1 MKMSHVRY
9 AALPRLSL
17 GLAALAMA
25 ASLTV
30 RAQQATQT
38 TTSTSVSETAAAPA
52 VQLDPFTVNTTKD
65 NGYAATNE
73 MSGSRVDTA
82 IKDIPISIDVITS
95 EFISD
100 IGATDLRSA
109 LTYQA
114 GIMTTTQNDMENTAG
129 SIAGQTY
136 GPGGVNNPQGV
147 TSNPDQSQYKIRGF
161 IATNT
166 LRDGFLRLSGV
177 DSVNIERIEV
187 VFGPNA
193 LLYGTGN
200 FGGVVDY
207 LPSRPSDTQ
216 SGFAE
221 VSYGSYDFKRATLST
236 SGPISAANH
245 VDYRLDLSYQD
256 TGAAV
261 GYYKEQHFFIAPQIT
276 WKPTP
281 TTSLLADFEY
291 SKQWINGDGFQAFR
305 GVSSASSALP
315 SNNDQFEA
323 VGFYYPPGSDPTS
336 YNKTGPDT
344 FIDTQQRNIELKGT
358 QQILK
363 ESTFLPSMD
372 LLVGYNRS
380 SVSQQQRQVNGEIQ
394 VDTATTNNGFALG
407 ETITTSLGE
416 NSVGGQGTN
425 NGNLVFGTTPNSVI
439 AYTWNLADSAATRD
453 QERVELV
460 MRKTMFDGKWYQ
472 WNSQVLAGFSDLFQD
487 TYNQQGATA
496 NGTNYW
502 KVNDGGPILY
512 GMQGDGTPDLPE
524 TFNVNT
530 ETKNWDRAYY
540 LNYYGKLFKDR
551 LILMS
556 GVRKDTNVSWDNNL
570 ATTTGGV
577 ESPSLTNKTYQNGVM
592 LAVTKNISL
601 YALKAEGVEPNFGG
615 LKNGMTGVPV
625 SSNTGK
631 SNEYG
636 VKFSALGGKLVG
648 TISRYTITKTSWEAE
663 PWFAPAPLG
672 HPRFDPNKPI
682 IYNLS
687 DGTSGQG
694 MLPNGAVVGG
704 ITWAGNGWGG
714 GGPASGN
721 GLAGGNNTTTAI
733 NTFNAAVA
741 AGTIYVATE
750 NNAPANYKGIPDAAG
765 PNLQQVYVNASTPTG
780 AAYLNAVYA
789 STAGFN
795 NGGWPGWM
803 FYGLGGPG
811 STWDLNLNNATED
824 ASGFLNTGA
833 GAANQVVD
841 QSKGYEGQILYTPN
855 NNVQVVLTAS
865 VNASVQ
871 RINNGTWPKYPY
883 AQDMWTPW
891 YFDNFGLN
899 GVPLNQVYTNPQ
911 DTSTHQTTV
920 APGDDTPKY
929 AYAMFENYKFDSGA
943 LKGLTVG
950 LGETWH
956 SQEQYF
962 SGITHGSGQVETNA
976 KGFIIVAYGPS
987 MFNLDAFAKYEWK
1000 KWGYTQVLQLNVY
1013 NVLDDK
1019 ELNGFIR
1026 TNPLTAKLSYGV
1038 RF

>member
-1 MKMSHVRY
+1 MKMPHFRF

-17 GLAALAMA
+17 GLVAFALAASVQPRAQAQA
-25 ASLTV
+25 ASTAPTV
-30 RAQQATQT
+30 
-38 TTSTSVSETAAAPA
+38 SDSAAAPA

-65 NGYAATNE
+65 KGYAATNE
-73 MSGSRVDTA
+73 MSGSRVDTP

-109 LTYQA
+109 LAYQA
-114 GIMTTTQNDMENTAG
+114 GIMTTTQNDLENTGG

-147 TSNPDQSQYKIRGF
+147 TSNPNQSQYKIRGF

-207 LPSRPSDTQ
+207 LPARPSDTQ
-216 SGFAE
+216 AGYAE

-236 SGPISAANH
+236 AGPISAASH
-245 VDYRLDLSYQD
+245 LDYRLDMAAQD
-256 TGAAV
+256 SDAAV
-261 GYYKEQHFFIAPQIT
+261 GYYNERHFFIAPQLT

-281 TTSLLADFEY
+281 TTLLLADYEY
-291 SKQWINGDGFQAFR
+291 SKQRINGNGFQAFR
-305 GVSSASSALP
+305 GVTSTSSALP
-315 SNNDQFEA
+315 TNNDQFEA
-323 VGFYYPPGSDPTS
+323 VGFYYPPGSNQDS

-344 FIDTQQRNIELKGT
+344 FINTQQKNFELKGT
-358 QQILK
+358 QQLLK
-363 ESTFLPSMD
+363 ESAFVPSLD
-372 LLVGYNRS
+372 LLAGYNRS

-394 VDTATTNNGFALG
+394 VDTATTNNGYALG
-407 ETITTSLGE
+407 ETITTSLAD
-416 NSVGGQGTN
+416 NSVGGQGSN
-425 NGNLVFGTTPNSVI
+425 NGNLTFGTSPNSVI
-439 AYTWNLADSAATRD
+439 AYTWNLNDADSTRD

-472 WNSQVLAGFSDLFQD
+472 WNSQVLAGFSDLYQQTF
-487 TYNQQGATA
+487 NQQGATA

-502 KVNDGGPILY
+502 RVMDGGPIRY
-512 GMQGDGTPDLPE
+512 GIQGDGSPDLPE

-530 ETKNWDRAYY
+530 EVKNWDRAYY
-540 LNYYGKLFKDR
+540 LNYYGKFFKDH

-556 GVRKDTNVSWDNNL
+556 GVRKDTNTSWNDNL
-570 ATTTGGV
+570 ATTAGGI
-577 ESPSLTNKTYQNGVM
+577 ESPSLSNKTYQNGVM
-592 LAVTKNISL
+592 LAVTKNLSI

-615 LKNGMTGVPV
+615 LKNALTGIPV

-636 VKFSALGGKLVG
+636 IKFSALGGKLVG
-648 TISRYTITKTSWEAE
+648 TVSRYTITKTSWESE
-663 PWFAPAPLG
+663 PWYAPAPLG

-694 MLPNGAVVGG
+694 MLPTGSVVGG

-721 GLAGGNNTTTAI
+721 GNAGGNNTTASI
-733 NTFNAAVA
+733 NAFNAAVA
-741 AGTIYVATE
+741 AGSIYVATE
-750 NNAPANYKGIPDAAG
+750 NNAPANFNGIPNAAG
-765 PNLQQVYVNASTPTG
+765 PNLKQVYVNASTATG

-803 FYGLGGPG
+803 YYGLGGPG
-811 STWDLNLNNATED
+811 STWDQNLNNATED

-833 GAANQVVD
+833 GAAVQVVD
-841 QSKGYEGQILYTPN
+841 QSKGYEGQLLYTPDN
-855 NNVQVVLTAS
+855 HFQMVFTAS
-865 VNASVQ
+865 VHASVQ

-883 AQDMWTPW
+883 PADMWTPW

-899 GVPLNQVYTNPQ
+899 GVPLNKVYSDPT
-911 DTSTHQTTV
+911 DSSTHTTTV

-929 AYAMFENYKFDSGA
+929 AYSLFENYKFDSGM

-950 LGETWH
+950 MGETWH

-987 MFNLDAFAKYEWK
+987 QFNLDAFAKYEWK
-1000 KWGYTQVLQLNVY
+1000 SWGYTQFLQLNVY
-1013 NVLDDK
+1013 NVLDNK

-1026 TNPLTAKLSYGV
+1026 TNPITAKLGYGV